1 MRAQRRQ
8 AVNVLSGEWP
18 ATEHIDAWRTT
29 AGHLGHDVG
38 LGDCSLRICT
48 VVYRPPRSQLVDC
61 LGVYSSRGAG
71 ERRGLVRCD
80 SAADYH
86 VWGVKRCVSRMGLA
100 EKVHLHV
107 WFVVSKSGTQKR
119 PQRAS
124 QTLNCGTL
132 RTGDDDLSMMED
144 RSRFRGVRRSRFCV
158 SRMLATNRTCR

>member
-1 MRAQRRQ
+1 M
-8 AVNVLSGEWP
+8 
-18 ATEHIDAWRTT
+18 D
-29 AGHLGHDVG
+29 
-38 LGDCSLRICT
+38 
-48 VVYRPPRSQLVDC
+48 
-61 LGVYSSRGAG
+61 
-71 ERRGLVRCD
+71 
-80 SAADYH
+80 
-86 VWGVKRCVSRMGLA
+86 LA